1 MKKQFTVGPLLIII
15 AASLWAV
22 DGVIRRS
29 LFTLPPIII
38 VFYEHLIGAAI
49 VAPFILSKLLKEKL
63 SRREFILIAFVALLS
78 GLFGTL
84 WFTDALTRVNF
95 IPFSVVFLLQKLQ
108 PIFAITTAR
117 LVLKEKIHRNYVK
130 WALLTMIAAFFVTF
144 PNGQINFQTG
154 QGTIMAALLAV
165 GAAFAWGSSTAF
177 SKMSLLNKPNDVMTG
192 MRFILTSIFA
202 LVAIFILGKNSALFT
217 PSLSQFARFL
227 LIAVTTGMVAILIYY
242 KGLKNTQ
249 VKVATILEL
258 VYPLLA
264 VFIDM
269 FLYKTYLAPTQYLAA
284 LVMLFGVYKISQS
297 QNFSEVID
305 EVTLPST

>member
-1 MKKQFTVGPLLIII
+1 MKKQFAVGPLLIII

-95 IPFSVVFLLQKLQ
+95 IPFSVLFLLQKLQ

-154 QGTIMAALLAV
+154 QGTIMAALLSV

-284 LVMLFGVYKISQS
+284 LVMLFGVYKISKS

-305 EVTLPST
+305 QVTLPST

>member
-1 MKKQFTVGPLLIII
+1 M
-15 AASLWAV
+15 
-22 DGVIRRS
+22 
-29 LFTLPPIII
+29 
-38 VFYEHLIGAAI
+38 
-49 VAPFILSKLLKEKL
+49 
-63 SRREFILIAFVALLS
+63 
-78 GLFGTL
+78 
-84 WFTDALTRVNF
+84 TRVNF

-117 LVLKEKIHRNYVK
+117 LVLKEKIHRDYVK